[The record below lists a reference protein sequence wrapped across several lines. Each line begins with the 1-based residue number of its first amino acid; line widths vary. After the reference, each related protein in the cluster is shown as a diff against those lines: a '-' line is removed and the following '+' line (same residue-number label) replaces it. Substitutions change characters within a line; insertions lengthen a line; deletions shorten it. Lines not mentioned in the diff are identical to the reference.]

1 MAGPVIEHRKNFL
14 SDLAIVLSGSTY
26 SKRNLPFDDSE
37 FETTLSN
44 LGVNCED
51 TAGWLTLADISG
63 DCIGGDIN
71 CGNVASKYQEIREF
85 GTRRFFEK
93 MNDFLIEQRG
103 RVERMESFVHMNYL
117 ATQMEK
123 HFSNQRAESLAG
135 ME

>member
-1 MAGPVIEHRKNFL
+1 MAGPVTEHRKNFL

-26 SKRNLPFDDSE
+26 SKRNLPFDDSD

-51 TAGWLTLADISG
+51 TAGWLTLTDNNG
-63 DCIGGDIN
+63 DCIDGDIN
-71 CGNVASKYQEIREF
+71 CGNVASKYQEIRDF

-93 MNDFLIEQRG
+93 MNDFLMEQRG